1 MQKPLQ
7 LIVKKAHAPLPSKRQ
22 AILILGMHRSGT
34 SALGGVVS
42 MLGAAAPKTLLPGN
56 TGNPRGYWECL
67 PLERANNDLLAS
79 AGSRWDDWRPL
90 NPRWIDS
97 EVAKHFRRRI
107 IDIIV
112 DEFADQP
119 LFFIKDPRM
128 CRLVP
133 LMLSILDELNI
144 SPVVLLPV
152 RNPLEVAHSLKR
164 RDGIPLPKSLLLWL
178 RHVLDAE
185 YHSRN
190 IPRYFL
196 SHEEFLVDWRLG
208 MDRAAEKT
216 GIIWPARSDGS
227 DAKIE
232 QFLTMD
238 LYHERFTV
246 EDIQNHPNITSLVRA
261 TYDTLSA
268 IAANGEST
276 GMLAQLDLL
285 RTKFDEGCD
294 LFGAAVAAEE
304 FALEQSR
311 VELGA
316 RVAEVAALRQG
327 NLELMAQSEQQALH
341 VRDLGAERDGL
352 AAVNADLTA
361 EREALAAARSGLIAE
376 RDALAAANA
385 DLTAERGALA
395 AARSGLVAERDAL
408 AAANADLTAERDGL
422 AATRSGLIA
431 ERYALAAENADLTS
445 DREALARAHSDL
457 VTQHEALANLIAERD
472 ALTAA
477 HGDLIA
483 ERDALTRAHSD
494 LAAERDA
501 LLWAHDD
508 LAKERDALTRV
519 PGELI
524 AERDAFART
533 HGNLVSERDALARG
547 NADLATERDTLARAH
562 ADLIAE
568 RDGLLRDR
576 NRVAGERDTLF
587 ASRSWRLT
595 APLRRVR
602 KLFTL
607 KRPTNSKK
615 IEGSDTPTR

>member
-1 MQKPLQ
+1 
-7 LIVKKAHAPLPSKRQ
+7 
-22 AILILGMHRSGT
+22 
-34 SALGGVVS
+34 

-56 TGNPRGYWECL
+56 SGNPRGYWECL

-90 NPRWIDS
+90 NPRWTDS
-97 EVAKHFRRRI
+97 EVAKRFRQRI
-107 IDIIV
+107 TEIIV
-112 DEFADQP
+112 DEFAGEP

-152 RNPLEVAHSLKR
+152 RSPLEVAHSLKR

-196 SHEEFLVDWRLG
+196 SHEEFLVDWRYR

-216 GIIWPARSDGS
+216 GIIWPARSDCS

-238 LYHERFTV
+238 LYRERSTL
-246 EDIQNHPNITSLVRA
+246 EDIRSHPNITSLVHA
-261 TYDTLSA
+261 TYDTLTA
-268 IAANGEST
+268 IAADGEST
-276 GMLAQLDLL
+276 ELLAQLDLL

-311 VELGA
+311 GELGA
-316 RVAEVAALRQG
+316 RVAEVEALRQG
-327 NLELMAQSEQQALH
+327 NLELLSQSEQQALH
-341 VRDLGAERDGL
+341 VRDLR
-352 AAVNADLTA
+352 
-361 EREALAAARSGLIAE
+361 AE

-385 DLTAERGALA
+385 DLTAK
-395 AARSGLVAERDAL
+395 RDGL

-422 AATRSGLIA
+422 ATTRSGLIA
-431 ERYALAAENADLTS
+431 ERNALAAANADLTAERNTLAAANA
-445 DREALARAHSDL
+445 DLTADGEALARAHSDL
-457 VTQHEALANLIAERD
+457 LTLQDAHANLIAQRD

-483 ERDALTRAHSD
+483 ERDTLARAHSD

-508 LAKERDALTRV
+508 LAKERDALTQV
-519 PGELI
+519 PGALI
-524 AERDAFART
+524 AERDAIART
-533 HGNLVSERDALARG
+533 HGNLVAERDALARG
-547 NADLATERDTLARAH
+547 NADLARERDILARAH

-568 RDGLLRDR
+568 RDSLLRER
-576 NRVAGERDTLF
+576 NWLTGERATLL

-595 APLRRVR
+595 APLRWVR

-607 KRPTNSKK
+607 KRPSNS
-615 IEGSDTPTR
+615 